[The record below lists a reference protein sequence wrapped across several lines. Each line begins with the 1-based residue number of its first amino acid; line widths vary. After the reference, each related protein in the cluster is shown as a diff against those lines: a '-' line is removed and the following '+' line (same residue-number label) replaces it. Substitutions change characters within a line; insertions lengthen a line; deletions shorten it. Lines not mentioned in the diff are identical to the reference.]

1 MATATWTKSHH
12 LHELRFSRE
21 EIEGKWQQPAVPAL
35 PALPALPA
43 VPAMLA
49 EPAVPAAPIYLPV
62 PCLLTGSLDLKL

>member
-35 PALPALPA
+35 PA